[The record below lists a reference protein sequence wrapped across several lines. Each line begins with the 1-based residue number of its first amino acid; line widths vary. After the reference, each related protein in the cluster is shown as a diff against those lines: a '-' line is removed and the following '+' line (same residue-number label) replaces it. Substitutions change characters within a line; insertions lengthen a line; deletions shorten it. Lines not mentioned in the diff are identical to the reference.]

1 MCRTRQ
7 PRQNPSGGE
16 TMKKRGVISI
26 LVVLVALG
34 AAFAYAQSNISRL
47 KALLTGQE
55 EVPVVITTG
64 NGTFSALIN
73 KDETEITYEL
83 SYSDL
88 ESNATQAH
96 IHLGQ
101 KNVNGG
107 IAVWL
112 CSNLPS
118 PPTPTGFNQPCPLRS
133 GTITGTITGN
143 SIVGPASQGLTTG
156 ELAEL
161 IKAIR
166 DGNTYVNVHSLNS
179 PSGEIRS
186 QIGPNKS
193 EGQKHH

>member
-1 MCRTRQ
+1 
-7 PRQNPSGGE
+7 
-16 TMKKRGVISI
+16 MKKRGVISV
-26 LVVLVALG
+26 LFVLVTVG
-34 AAFAYAQSNISRL
+34 AALAYAPLDISRL

-64 NGTFSALIN
+64 NGTFSAVIS
-73 KDETEITYEL
+73 KDETEINYEL

-101 KNVNGG
+101 RNVNGG

-118 PPTPTGFNQPCPLRS
+118 PPTPAGFNQPCPLRS
-133 GTITGTITGN
+133 GTISGTITGS

-156 ELAEL
+156 ELAQL
-161 IKAIR
+161 IEAIR

-179 PSGEIRS
+179 PGGEIRS
-186 QIGPNKS
+186 QIGPDNSK
-193 EGQKHH
+193 GHKHH

>member
-1 MCRTRQ
+1 
-7 PRQNPSGGE
+7 
-16 TMKKRGVISI
+16 MKKRGVISVLI
-26 LVVLVALG
+26 VLVILSATLI
-34 AAFAYAQSNISRL
+34 YAQSNFSNLR
-47 KALLTGQE
+47 ALLTGQQ

-64 NGTFSALIN
+64 NGTFSAVIS
-73 KDETEITYEL
+73 KDETEINYEL

-101 KNVNGG
+101 RNVNGG

-118 PPTPTGFNQPCPLRS
+118 PPTPAGFNQACPLRA
-133 GTITGTITGN
+133 GTVTGTITGN
-143 SIVGPASQGLTTG
+143 SIVGPANQGLTTG

-161 IKAIR
+161 IRAIR

-179 PSGEIRS
+179 PTGEIRS
-186 QIGPNKS
+186 QIGPDKGKS
-193 EGQKHH
+193 QSHH